1 MRLILLLP
9 SLLGMNVLTL
19 LGGIYLLGRPYD
31 GLLRIC
37 IP

>member
-1 MRLILLLP
+1 MRLILLP
-9 SLLGMNVLTL
+9 SLLGMNVLIL
-19 LGGIYLLGRPYD
+19 PGDIYLLGSPYD